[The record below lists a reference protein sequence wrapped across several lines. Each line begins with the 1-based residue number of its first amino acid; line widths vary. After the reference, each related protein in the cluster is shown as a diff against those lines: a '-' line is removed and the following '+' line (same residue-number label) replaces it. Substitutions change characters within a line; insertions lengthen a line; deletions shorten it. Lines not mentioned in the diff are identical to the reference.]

1 MTFFLSLLLAATIT
15 GKADVRRMQPAELH
29 QLMTSGEAVAIDV
42 RGSVPFEHSH
52 IAGAV
57 WLPLGLMNQRAG
69 ELPEEKLVVAYC
81 TCRAEEASLEA
92 ALRLS
97 QLGFA
102 KVAVLEGG
110 FPAWTA
116 AALPVESNRESEEE
130 EVAPPPRGGR
140 LAPPAGVSCDRNDL
154 TSYAGL
160 VKRYRRQKGKTTLTI
175 DTSAGTTETVVLLHP
190 GTSDP
195 SRWYLIGGTAFTAK
209 DWSRIERRKG
219 VLKPDTSAVAWVC
232 TGGANFI
239 DWRPGTT
246 FTGSE

>member
-1 MTFFLSLLLAATIT
+1 MTFLLSLLLAATIT
-15 GKADVRRMQPAELH
+15 GKADVRRVQPAELH

-52 IAGAV
+52 ISGAV

-69 ELPEEKLVVAYC
+69 ELPEEKLIVAYC
-81 TCRAEEASLEA
+81 TCRAEESSLEA

-97 QLGFA
+97 ALGFA

-116 AALPVESNRESEEE
+116 ASLPVESNRAPDE
-130 EVAPPPRGGR
+130 EVTPAPPSRGGR
-140 LAPPAGVSCDRNDL
+140 LAPPAGVSCDRNNL
-154 TSYAGL
+154 TAYAGL
-160 VKRYRRQKGKTTLTI
+160 VKRYRRQNGKTTLTI
-175 DTSAGTTETVVLLHP
+175 DTSAGTTETIVLRHP

-195 SRWYLIGGTAFTAK
+195 SRWYLIGGTAFTPA
-209 DWSRIERRKG
+209 DWNRIERRKG

-232 TGGANFI
+232 TGGPNII
-239 DWRPGTT
+239 DWRP
-246 FTGSE
+246 E